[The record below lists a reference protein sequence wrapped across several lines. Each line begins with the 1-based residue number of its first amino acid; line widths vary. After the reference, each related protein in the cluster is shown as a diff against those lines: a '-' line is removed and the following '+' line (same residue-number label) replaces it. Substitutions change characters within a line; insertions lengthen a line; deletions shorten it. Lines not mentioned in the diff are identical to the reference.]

1 MLFQEVKTIA
11 KKLRKGQ
18 TVMICGSINM
28 EKDILKILDKACEK
42 QNKKPISY
50 YENKGQ
56 IKTDCY

>member
-1 MLFQEVKTIA
+1 
-11 KKLRKGQ
+11 
-18 TVMICGSINM
+18 MICGSINM

-42 QNKKPISY
+42 LNKKPISY